1 MQFDRDA
8 LYMYSVEEPVP
19 AAARGSPLKEDLK
32 APPPPP
38 YVRTPN
44 EWSPVPRDKGR
55 EEMEGRWI
63 RETR

>member
-32 APPPPP
+32 APPP
-38 YVRTPN
+38 T
-44 EWSPVPRDKGR
+44 
-55 EEMEGRWI
+55 I
-63 RETR
+63 RQKA